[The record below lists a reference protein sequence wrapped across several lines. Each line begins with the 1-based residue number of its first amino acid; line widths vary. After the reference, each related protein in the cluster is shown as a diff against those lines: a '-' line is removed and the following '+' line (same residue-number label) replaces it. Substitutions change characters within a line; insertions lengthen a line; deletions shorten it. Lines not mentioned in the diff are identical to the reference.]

1 MKKIFSLIIVLSV
14 LVTFVSACNSCTHTE
29 EGMWIADADEH
40 WKLCSECDEKLM
52 SGKHRINDILR
63 CDVCNSEI

>member
-1 MKKIFSLIIVLSV
+1 
-14 LVTFVSACNSCTHTE
+14 
-29 EGMWIADADEH
+29 MWIADADEH

-63 CDVCNSEI
+63 CDVCNSEILIRDEYATIFTYDEQGNNIRRAEYDASGN